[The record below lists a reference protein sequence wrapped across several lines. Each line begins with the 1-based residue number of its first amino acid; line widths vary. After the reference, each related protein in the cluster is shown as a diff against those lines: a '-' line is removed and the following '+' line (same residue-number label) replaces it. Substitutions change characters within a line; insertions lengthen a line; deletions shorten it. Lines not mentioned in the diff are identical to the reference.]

1 MIIKLVYNKKRGD
14 SVSCLLRIKETMNE
28 FTSNEKKIADY
39 IIIQFAKLQDLSA
52 QDIAKETQTS
62 NAAIFRFSQKL
73 GYSGFLAMKKEL
85 LMEQNIIDTSTTY
98 LPINQ
103 QNIRS
108 FIMQV
113 ANQNQAQ
120 LSDIYQLIEPTV
132 LNEVITLLL
141 SAKRIFLFG
150 VGSSALVCQD
160 FMFNLLRLNMN
171 VFFHE
176 DTRLQLTLINNMT
189 QDDVALAI
197 SNSGESKEV
206 FSALKLCQKKNIK
219 TISITQSKTSQLG
232 KASNYVLRMPKHSY
246 ELNVGLL
253 NSRLAA
259 LCIVDLIYLGIV
271 SQDYDFNQKT
281 LFETKNLLDSII
293 K

>member
-1 MIIKLVYNKKRGD
+1 M
-14 SVSCLLRIKETMNE
+14 SCLLRIKETMDD
-28 FTSNEKKIADY
+28 FTSNERKIADY
-39 IIIQFAKLQDLSA
+39 IILNFSNLKDLSA
-52 QDIAKETQTS
+52 QDIAIESDTS
-62 NAAIFRFSQKL
+62 NAAVFRFSQKL
-73 GYSGFLAMKKEL
+73 GFSGFLAMKKEL
-85 LMEQNIIDTSTTY
+85 LLEQSIIDTSPTY
-98 LPINQ
+98 LPINES
-103 QNIRS
+103 NVRS
-108 FIMQV
+108 FISQT
-113 ANQNQAQ
+113 ANQNQSQ
-120 LSDIYQLIEPTV
+120 LSDIYQLIEPNV
-132 LNEVITLLL
+132 LNDVISVLLD
-141 SAKRIFLFG
+141 SKRIFLFG

-206 FSALKLCQKKNIK
+206 YSALKLCQKKQIK
-219 TISITQSKTSQLG
+219 TISITQSKSSQLG
-232 KASNYVLRMPKHSY
+232 RVSDYVLRMPKHSY

-259 LCIVDLIYLGIV
+259 LCIVDLIFLGIV
-271 SQDYDFNQKT
+271 SQNYDHNQKI
-281 LFETKNLLDSII
+281 LFETKNLLDSVI